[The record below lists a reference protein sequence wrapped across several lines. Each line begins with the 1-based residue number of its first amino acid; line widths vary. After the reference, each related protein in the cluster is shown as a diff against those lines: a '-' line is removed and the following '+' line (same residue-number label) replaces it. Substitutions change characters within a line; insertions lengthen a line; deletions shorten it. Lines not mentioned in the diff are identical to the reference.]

1 MTTALLAAVALASAV
16 SAWTA
21 GQDAARTGAAASP
34 DAAALSEARALIND
48 DKPAAAIERLKPL
61 DAPGRADVGLLMGV
75 AYYHLND
82 HARAIERL
90 SAIADS
96 LPAGSTEQREA
107 VQVLGLS
114 LFLVGRYA
122 DAVPRLEAT
131 RTWADANAEL
141 GYVLG
146 QAYVQVHQP
155 DKARAAFARTFGL
168 DEHSAAASLLA
179 AQMMIRLQFETF
191 AEAELRRA
199 IEMEPKLPQAH
210 VLLGQMALFR
220 GHFDEAVA
228 ETERELAINPTNA
241 MAYYQLGDARI
252 RQGRQDEG
260 IAALQKSL
268 WINPFYSAPYI
279 VLGKAYLQKG
289 NLPTAEGML
298 ARAIDYDPNNRS
310 AHYLLG
316 QVYQRSGRTADA
328 AKEFAIAERLQG
340 QPGR

>member
-1 MTTALLAAVALASAV
+1 MPVVLAAVACASILT
-16 SAWTA
+16 AWTV
-21 GQDAARTGAAASP
+21 GQDTARTTAVPAP
-34 DAAALSEARALIND
+34 DTAALSEARALIND
-48 DKPAAAIERLKPL
+48 DKPAAAIKRLEPL

-90 SAIADS
+90 SPIADT
-96 LPAGSTEQREA
+96 LPAGSTDQREA

-131 RTWADANAEL
+131 RVWASS
-141 GYVLG
+141 
-146 QAYVQVHQP
+146 
-155 DKARAAFARTFGL
+155 KARAAFARTFGL
-168 DEHSAAASLLA
+168 DEQSAAASLLA
-179 AQMMIRLQFETF
+179 AQMMIRLQFEAF

-199 IEMEPKLPQAH
+199 IEMDPKLPQAH
-210 VLLGQMALFR
+210 ALLGQMALFR
-220 GHFDEAVA
+220 GRFDEAVT
-228 ETERELAINPTNA
+228 ETERDLAINPTNA

-252 RQGRQDEG
+252 RQGRQDDG

-268 WINPFYSAPYI
+268 WINPYYSAPYI

-298 ARAIDYDPNNRS
+298 TRAIEYDPNNRS

-316 QVYQRSGRTADA
+316 QVYQRAGRASDA

-340 QPGR
+340 QPGRQ